1 MHVCSLFMR
10 VCILLCR
17 YVCVG
22 EGCVGGGPR
31 QMSVRRVS
39 PEVKKEVTLI
49 FNQCHIFYFPQRFFC
64 HIFVLFGHIFVTF
77 LSYFCHININSWIKG
92 TLWGTLGFDPRFL
105 KGSVKS
111 FYHAKMLVGAY
122 WSMKKNF
129 WTDISLFVG
138 NLVVKM
144 CLVEAKNEVFRF
156 F

>member
-1 MHVCSLFMR
+1 MLIYCMYISIYYIHVYACVFTVHAGM
-10 VCILLCR
+10 CR

-31 QMSVRRVS
+31 QVSVRRVS
-39 PEVKKEVTLI
+39 PEVKKVTLI
-49 FNQCHIFYFPQRFFC
+49 FNQCHIFYFPRRFFC

-122 WSMKKNF
+122 WSMKKLLDRYF
-129 WTDISLFVG
+129 LICWKFG
-138 NLVVKM
+138 G
-144 CLVEAKNEVFRF
+144 
-156 F
+156 